1 MTISFPLTRFF
12 IRQVVCL
19 KFSAKKASFILF
31 SNQTRYVFVLS
42 WKKYLQYSENDV
54 PMVHFVIYIYI
65 YIHIYIYIYI
75 YIFLHLIL
83 GSLFL
88 VILYR
93 NSVSITVISFTRS
106 QRRIS
111 QDRDKCFNAEDKLFV
126 SSRQLTSVQFIFNL
140 LRKR

>member
-65 YIHIYIYIYI
+65 YIYI

-88 VILYR
+88 EILYR

-106 QRRIS
+106 QRRLS

>member
-1 MTISFPLTRFF
+1 
-12 IRQVVCL
+12 
-19 KFSAKKASFILF
+19 
-31 SNQTRYVFVLS
+31 
-42 WKKYLQYSENDV
+42 
-54 PMVHFVIYIYI
+54 MVHFVIYIF
-65 YIHIYIYIYI
+65 IYIYIYRKSASRFSRGTVLNTLKQSRINIYIYIYGNKEYI

-126 SSRQLTSVQFIFNL
+126 SSRQLTSVQFIFIL

>member
-65 YIHIYIYIYI
+65 YI
-75 YIFLHLIL
+75 FLHLIL

-106 QRRIS
+106 QRRLS

>member
-1 MTISFPLTRFF
+1 M
-12 IRQVVCL
+12 
-19 KFSAKKASFILF
+19 
-31 SNQTRYVFVLS
+31 Y
-42 WKKYLQYSENDV
+42 
-54 PMVHFVIYIYI
+54 IYIYI
-65 YIHIYIYIYI
+65 YL

>member
-1 MTISFPLTRFF
+1 M
-12 IRQVVCL
+12 
-19 KFSAKKASFILF
+19 
-31 SNQTRYVFVLS
+31 YV
-42 WKKYLQYSENDV
+42 
-54 PMVHFVIYIYI
+54 YIYI
-65 YIHIYIYIYI
+65 PSFDTW
-75 YIFLHLIL
+75 IFI
-83 GSLFL
+83 L

-106 QRRIS
+106 QRRLS